1 MGGTS
6 WCFPLFSNKA
16 FERSPFGSKE
26 NRIRPAPSDT
36 CEKYTSASRYLSWSL
51 EHQIFRCCLYG
62 HFGDVPFHII
72 SSAREG
78 IIICPSKE
86 DLRRYIAEIN
96 LAMLACPGEENT
108 IFICR
113 YVCEMPRVS
122 GITMHQSPLHNL
134 TQLPHGSWKNG
145 EGSIIWMEV
154 CWDERLFQWLCRL

>member
-1 MGGTS
+1 MIQTDTSTCHFLMGGTS
-6 WCFPLFSNKA
+6 CVFPLFSNKA
-16 FERSPFGSKE
+16 FERYLFGSKE

-72 SSAREG
+72 SSAQEG

-108 IFICR
+108 MDILCVSFAHHLSMSVCLWDASGFR
-113 YVCEMPRVS
+113 YHYAS
-122 GITMHQSPLHNL
+122 ITTS
-134 TQLPHGSWKNG
+134 
-145 EGSIIWMEV
+145 
-154 CWDERLFQWLCRL
+154 